1 MPDSL
6 TPSGDPCQ
14 TLQNTDDLASVSPR
28 HAVWDTRKAEG
39 DTVSDILITTPDMTN
54 RGQRIHACSDHLILK
69 RTLDTVTGQTEAEA
83 HSAKCKDRACPICQ
97 QARSVILKH
106 ELSGAFARLLKDHP
120 KSRFLFVTFTVKN
133 CPVTEL
139 KVTLA
144 KMNEAFIQRMAKTV
158 LFKTRIQG
166 WTRTTEVTRG
176 KDETAHPHFHCIL
189 VVKPSYF
196 KGGQYITQAA
206 WAELWQKALAVDYT
220 PVIDIRAVKEI
231 EGALLEVSKISG
243 YSVKVDGDLHQHS
256 EWFVEYQRQVKGSR
270 FFATGGLVK
279 RYLKAVREPETGD
292 DIVEPLGQGNP
303 DVEMTVTVFDW
314 NRPVKRY
321 KKRKKEG
328 AT

>member
-6 TPSGDPCQ
+6 TPPGSPCQ

-28 HAVWDTRKAEG
+28 HAVWDKRKAEG
-39 DTVSDILITTPDMTN
+39 DTVSEILTSAPDMN
-54 RGQRIHACSDHLILK
+54 KRSQRIRDCSDHLILK
-69 RTLDTVTGQTEAEA
+69 RSTDTATGQTEAEA

-97 QARSVILKH
+97 QARSVILKQ
-106 ELSGAFARLLKDHP
+106 ELSGAFTHLLKDHP
-120 KSRFLFVTFTVKN
+120 KSRFLFVTFTVRN

-144 KMNEAFIQRMAKTV
+144 RMNSAFNGMTQTV
-158 LFKTRIQG
+158 LFKTRVQG

-196 KGGQYITQAA
+196 SGQAYITQAA
-206 WAELWQKALAVDYT
+206 WAELWQKALDVDYR

-243 YSVKVDGDLHQHS
+243 YSVKVDGSLHQHAD
-256 EWFVEYQRQVKGSR
+256 WFIEYQRQVKGSR
-270 FFATGGLVK
+270 FFAAGGLVK
-279 RYLKAVREPETGD
+279 RYLKAVRKPETGD
-292 DIVEPLGQGNP
+292 DIVEPLSQGSP
-303 DVEMTVTVFDW
+303 DVETTVTVFDW